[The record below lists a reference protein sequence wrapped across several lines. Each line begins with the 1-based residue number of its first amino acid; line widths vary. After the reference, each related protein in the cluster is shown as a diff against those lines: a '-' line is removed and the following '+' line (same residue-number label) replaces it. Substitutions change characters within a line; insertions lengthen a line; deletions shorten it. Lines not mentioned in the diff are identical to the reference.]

1 MPNPRPAYEGNITL
15 KKLNKKNGGQHS
27 KASKVM
33 KGETEKESVKKS
45 SQKQLESTQDNS
57 INPRLEIRDRDNPI
71 KSKAEKLMKLKAQ

>member
-1 MPNPRPAYEGNITL
+1 MKVN
-15 KKLNKKNGGQHS
+15 S
-27 KASKVM
+27 KANKVM

-71 KSKAEKLMKLKAQ
+71 KSKAEKLMKLKTQ

>member
-1 MPNPRPAYEGNITL
+1 MKVN
-15 KKLNKKNGGQHS
+15 S

-71 KSKAEKLMKLKAQ
+71 KSKAKKLMKLKAQ

>member
-1 MPNPRPAYEGNITL
+1 MNFN
-15 KKLNKKNGGQHS
+15 S
-27 KASKVM
+27 KENKVM

-45 SQKQLESTQDNS
+45 SQKQLESTQDNL

>member
-1 MPNPRPAYEGNITL
+1 MKVN
-15 KKLNKKNGGQHS
+15 S
-27 KASKVM
+27 KANKVM

-57 INPRLEIRDRDNPI
+57 INPRLEIRDRNNPI

>member
-1 MPNPRPAYEGNITL
+1 MKVN
-15 KKLNKKNGGQHS
+15 S
-27 KASKVM
+27 KANKVM

-45 SQKQLESTQDNS
+45 SQKQLESTQDNL

>member
-1 MPNPRPAYEGNITL
+1 MKVN
-15 KKLNKKNGGQHS
+15 S
-27 KASKVM
+27 KANEVM

-45 SQKQLESTQDNS
+45 SQKQLESTQNNL

>member
-1 MPNPRPAYEGNITL
+1 MKVN
-15 KKLNKKNGGQHS
+15 S
-27 KASKVM
+27 KANKVM

-45 SQKQLESTQDNS
+45 SQKQLESTQNNL

>member
-1 MPNPRPAYEGNITL
+1 MKVN
-15 KKLNKKNGGQHS
+15 S
-27 KASKVM
+27 KANKVM

-71 KSKAEKLMKLKAQ
+71 KSKAKKLMKLKAQ

>member
-1 MPNPRPAYEGNITL
+1 MEVN
-15 KKLNKKNGGQHS
+15 S

-57 INPRLEIRDRDNPI
+57 INPRLEI
-71 KSKAEKLMKLKAQ
+71 

>member
-1 MPNPRPAYEGNITL
+1 MKVN
-15 KKLNKKNGGQHS
+15 S
-27 KASKVM
+27 KANKVM

-45 SQKQLESTQDNS
+45 SQKQLESTEDNS

>member
-1 MPNPRPAYEGNITL
+1 MKVN
-15 KKLNKKNGGQHS
+15 S
-27 KASKVM
+27 KANKVM

>member
-1 MPNPRPAYEGNITL
+1 MEVN
-15 KKLNKKNGGQHS
+15 S

-45 SQKQLESTQDNS
+45 SQKQLESTQNNL